1 MAEPQAAMSTA
12 ELFDDTLSVLEKEL
26 ESISESTEEEETLD
40 VKAESEPEP
49 IEEPKTDTD
58 TPTYQEAE
66 AAQEDEGSRIT
77 DPEEPTETVS
87 TSEGDKEKLDLS
99 EEDSEVYGNLKPKA
113 QERFEHWINRSKELE
128 VENTTLK
135 DAGALQDYIVNSNTN
150 ADQLDWSLNVFKS
163 LNSGNYDEAVKALR
177 AIDQF
182 ADKVGET
189 LGVNKKDNE
198 EASYGDFEDLS
209 NAVENMEI
217 SEDWATKLAA
227 ERIGQS
233 SRHQAESDFN
243 RIQATRT
250 QQQNTYINNKDVALS
265 SINDWEKELE
275 QSDPDYAMKK
285 DLMIDIGKD
294 IVQSDFPPENWL
306 NMLQSQYNVL
316 SRGMSAAVS
325 ANGNASKRV
334 RPLAP
339 NRSGGGTSSALES
352 NKAEVTPEFLQAHLD
367 AMHSQQD

>member
-12 ELFDDTLSVLEKEL
+12 ELFDDTLNVLEKEF
-26 ESISESTEEEETLD
+26 ESMSESTEEEEILD

-49 IEEPKTDTD
+49 IEEQETDTN
-58 TPTYQEAE
+58 TPTYKEAE
-66 AAQEDEGSRIT
+66 AAQEDEGGRIA
-77 DPEEPTETVS
+77 DPEESTETVS
-87 TSEGDKEKLDLS
+87 AGEGDKEKLDLS

-113 QERFEHWINRSKELE
+113 QARFEHWINRSKELE

-198 EASYGDFEDLS
+198 ESSYNDFEDLS

-217 SEDWATKLAA
+217 SEEWATKLAG
-227 ERIGQS
+227 ERIGQN

-243 RIQATRT
+243 RMQATRT
-250 QQQNTYINNKDVALS
+250 NQQNTYINNKDAALS

-285 DLMIDIGKD
+285 EMMVDIGKD
-294 IVQSDFPPENWL
+294 IVQSNFPPENWL

-316 SRGMSAAVS
+316 SRGMSAAAG
-325 ANGNASKRV
+325 ANGNASKSV

-339 NRSGGGTSSALES
+339 NRSGGGASNPLELRT
-352 NKAEVTPEFLQAHLD
+352 AEVTPEFLQAHLD
-367 AMHSQQD
+367 SMRG

>member
-1 MAEPQAAMSTA
+1 MAEPQAEMTTA

-26 ESISESTEEEETLD
+26 ESMTESTEEEETLD
-40 VKAESEPEP
+40 VKAESESEP
-49 IEEPKTDTD
+49 IEEQEADTN

-87 TSEGDKEKLDLS
+87 ASEGDKEKLDLS

-128 VENTTLK
+128 AENTTLK

-182 ADKVGET
+182 ADKIGET

-198 EASYGDFEDLS
+198 ESSYSDFEDLS

-217 SEDWATKLAA
+217 SEEWATRLAS
-227 ERIGQS
+227 ERVGQN
-233 SRHQAESDFN
+233 SRLQAEADFN
-243 RIQATRT
+243 KLQATRT
-250 QQQNTYINNKDVALS
+250 HQQNTYINNKDAALS

-285 DLMIDIGKD
+285 DLMVDIGKD

-316 SRGMSAAVS
+316 SRGMSAAAS
-325 ANGNASKRV
+325 ANGKASKSV

-339 NRSGGGTSSALES
+339 NRSGGGASSALES
-352 NKAEVTPEFLQAHLD
+352 STAEVTPEFLQAHLD
-367 AMHSQQD
+367 AMHS